1 MKAYFSK
8 LHGWLK
14 LKKSLTEQLKPLF
27 YPKSVAVIGASNNP
41 AKWGFSIFNDLLV
54 KGFKGDLYPVNKN
67 EERISGITCHKSVKG
82 ISKAVDLAVVV
93 VPAQIV
99 PTVMEECVEK
109 GFKTAIIISAGFR
122 ETGREGEKLE
132 KEVVRIARRGGIRFV
147 GPNCF
152 GIINPFSNLSTT
164 GLMSLYITPY
174 VPKGSVAV
182 ITQSGNLGTF
192 MLRRAFERGF
202 GISKFVS
209 SGNEADLHFEDF
221 LEYMAKDPDTKVI
234 AGYVEELKEGRRF
247 LRMAKEITE
256 KKPIVILKAGRTK
269 TGHKAAKAHTGALAG
284 SDDVYDACF
293 KQAGVIRVREIQD
306 LFDVAVT
313 LVSQPLPRGNR
324 VGIVTG
330 GGGFGVVAV
339 DICEEQGL
347 EISPLTQETLQNL
360 NQRLPPRWSQSN
372 PVDMVGTME
381 HSYVCIGTLLKDEN
395 VDSVLAISSVG
406 SPSKI
411 FDQYPPAIR
420 NQLVEF
426 AEMMVEWESTR
437 GVMGLIERI
446 KKYQKPVILAAP
458 PTSREESEAIRKFEQ
473 KGIVVYPTPERAIR
487 VLAYITKYAENRK
500 KKKSSA

>member
-1 MKAYFSK
+1 MKACFFK

-14 LKKSLTEQLKPLF
+14 VKKSIIEQLKPLF

-54 KGFKGDLYPVNKN
+54 KGFKGELYPVNKN
-67 EERISGITCHKSVKG
+67 EERISGITCYKSVKDVP
-82 ISKAVDLAVVV
+82 KPVDLAVVV
-93 VPAQIV
+93 VPAKIV
-99 PTVMEECVEK
+99 PPIMKECVEK
-109 GFKTAIIISAGFR
+109 GVKTAVIISAGFG
-122 ETGREGEKLE
+122 EAGGEGQKLE
-132 KEVVRIARRGGIRFV
+132 EEVVRIARQGGIRFV

-174 VPKGSVAV
+174 VPKGSIAV

-192 MLRRAFERGF
+192 MLKLAFERGF

-209 SGNEADLHFEDF
+209 SGNEADLHFEDH
-221 LEYMAKDPDTKVI
+221 LEYMAEDPDTKVI
-234 AGYVEELKEGRRF
+234 VGYVEELREGRRF
-247 LRMAKEITE
+247 FEMAKEITE

-284 SDDVYDACF
+284 SDGVYDACF
-293 KQAGVIRVREIQD
+293 KQAGVIRVEEIQD

-313 LVSQPLPRGNR
+313 LVGQPLPRGNR

-330 GGGFGVVAV
+330 GGGFGVVAA
-339 DICEEQGL
+339 DMCEELGL
-347 EISPLTQETLQNL
+347 EIPSLTQETLQKL
-360 NQRLPPRWSQSN
+360 NQRLPPRWSHSN
-372 PVDMVGTME
+372 PVDLVGTME
-381 HSYVCIGTLLKDEN
+381 YSYVCIGTLLKDEN

-420 NQLVEF
+420 NQLAEF

-437 GVMGLIERI
+437 GVTGLIERI
-446 KKYQKPVILAAP
+446 RKYQKPVILAAP
-458 PTSREESEAIRKFEQ
+458 PTSREETEAIREFE
-473 KGIVVYPTPERAIR
+473 KNGIVVHSTPENAIK
-487 VLAYITKYAENRK
+487 VLAYITKYAENRNR
-500 KKKSSA
+500 KSGS

>member
-1 MKAYFSK
+1 MKAGLSK
-8 LHGWLK
+8 LQGWLK
-14 LKKSLTEQLKPLF
+14 VKNSINEELKPLF

-41 AKWGFSIFNDLLV
+41 AKWGFSIFNDLLI

-67 EERISGITCHKSVKG
+67 EEKISGITCYKSVKDAP
-82 ISKAVDLAVVV
+82 KPVDLAVIA
-93 VPAQIV
+93 VPAKIV
-99 PTVMEECVEK
+99 PTVMKECVEK
-109 GFKTAIIISAGFR
+109 GVKTAVIISAGFR
-122 ETGREGEKLE
+122 EAGRKGEKLE
-132 KEVVRIARRGGIRFV
+132 EEVVRIARQGGIRFV

-192 MLRRAFERGF
+192 MLKLAFERGF

-209 SGNEADLHFEDF
+209 SGNEADLHFEDY
-221 LEYMAKDPDTKVI
+221 LEYIIEDPETKIIV
-234 AGYVEELKEGRRF
+234 GYVEELRESRRF
-247 LRMAKEITE
+247 FEMAKEITE
-256 KKPIVILKAGRTK
+256 KPIVILKAGRTK

-284 SDDVYDACF
+284 SDDVYDGCF

-330 GGGFGVVAV
+330 GGGFGVVAA
-339 DICEEQGL
+339 DMCEELGL
-347 EISPLTQETLQNL
+347 EISQLTQGTLQKL
-360 NQRLPPRWSQSN
+360 NQRLPPRWSHSN

-381 HSYVCIGTLLKDEN
+381 YSYVCIGTLLKDEN

-437 GVMGLIERI
+437 GVTGLIERI
-446 KKYQKPVILAAP
+446 RKYQKPVILAAP
-458 PTSREESEAIRKFEQ
+458 PTSREESEAIKEFE
-473 KGIVVYPTPERAIR
+473 KNGIVVHPTPERAIR
-487 VLAYITKYAENRK
+487 ILAYITKYAEERK
-500 KKKSSA
+500 RKSRA

>member
-1 MKAYFSK
+1 MKAGLSK
-8 LHGWLK
+8 LQGWLK
-14 LKKSLTEQLKPLF
+14 VKNSINEELKPLF

-41 AKWGFSIFNDLLV
+41 AKWGFSIFNDLLI

-67 EERISGITCHKSVKG
+67 EEKISGITCYKSVKDVP
-82 ISKAVDLAVVV
+82 KPVDLAVIA
-93 VPAQIV
+93 VPAKIV
-99 PTVMEECVEK
+99 PTVMKECVEK
-109 GFKTAIIISAGFR
+109 GVKTAVIISAGFR
-122 ETGREGEKLE
+122 EAGRKGEKLE
-132 KEVVRIARRGGIRFV
+132 EEVVRIARQGGIRFV

-192 MLRRAFERGF
+192 MLKLAFERGF

-209 SGNEADLHFEDF
+209 SGNEADLHFEDY
-221 LEYMAKDPDTKVI
+221 LEYMIEDPETKVI
-234 AGYVEELKEGRRF
+234 VGYVEELRESRRF
-247 LRMAKEITE
+247 FEMAREITD
-256 KKPIVILKAGRTK
+256 KKPIVILKTGRTK
-269 TGHKAAKAHTGALAG
+269 AGHEAAKAHTGALAG
-284 SDDVYDACF
+284 SNDIYDGCF
-293 KQAGVIRVREIQD
+293 KQAGVIRVGEIQD

-313 LVSQPLPRGNR
+313 LVSQPLPKGNR

-330 GGGFGVVAV
+330 GGGFGVVEA
-339 DICEEQGL
+339 DMCEELGL
-347 EISPLTQETLQNL
+347 EISQLTQGTLQKL
-360 NQRLPPRWSQSN
+360 NQRLPPRWSHSN

-381 HSYVCIGTLLKDEN
+381 YSYVCIGTLLKDEN

-420 NQLVEF
+420 NQLADF

-437 GVMGLIERI
+437 GVTGLVERI
-446 KKYQKPVILAAP
+446 KKYKKPVILAAP
-458 PTSREESEAIRKFEQ
+458 PTSREESEAIKEFE
-473 KGIVVYPTPERAIR
+473 KNGIVVHSTPERAIR
-487 VLAYITKYAENRK
+487 ILAYITRYAEDRK
-500 KKKSSA
+500 RKSA

>member
-1 MKAYFSK
+1 VKNSIN
-8 LHGWLK
+8 
-14 LKKSLTEQLKPLF
+14 EELKPLF

-41 AKWGFSIFNDLLV
+41 AKWGFSIFNDLLI

-67 EERISGITCHKSVKG
+67 EERISGITCYKSVKDVPR
-82 ISKAVDLAVVV
+82 SVDLAVIA

-99 PTVMEECVEK
+99 PTVMKECVEK
-109 GFKTAIIISAGFR
+109 GVKTAVIISAGFR
-122 ETGREGEKLE
+122 EAGGGEKLE
-132 KEVVRIARRGGIRFV
+132 EEVLRIARQGGIRFV

-192 MLRRAFERGF
+192 MLKLAFERGF

-209 SGNEADLHFEDF
+209 SGNEADLHFEDY
-221 LEYMAKDPDTKVI
+221 LEYMAEDPDTKIIV
-234 AGYVEELKEGRRF
+234 GYVEELREGRRF
-247 LRMAKEITE
+247 SEMAKEITE

-284 SDDVYDACF
+284 SDDAYGACF

-313 LVSQPLPRGNR
+313 LVSQPLPRGKR

-330 GGGFGVVAV
+330 GGGFGVVAA
-339 DICEEQGL
+339 DMCEELGL
-347 EISPLTQETLQNL
+347 EIPQLTQGTLQKL
-360 NQRLPPRWSQSN
+360 NQRLPPRWSHSN

-381 HSYVCIGTLLKDEN
+381 YSYVCIGTLLKDEN

-420 NQLVEF
+420 NQLAEF

-437 GVMGLIERI
+437 GVTGLIERI
-446 KKYQKPVILAAP
+446 RKYKKPVILAAP
-458 PTSREESEAIRKFEQ
+458 PTSREESEAIGEFE
-473 KGIVVYPTPERAIR
+473 KNGIVVHPTPERAIR
-487 VLAYITKYAENRK
+487 ILAYVTKYAEDRK
-500 KKKSSA
+500 RKSA

>member
-1 MKAYFSK
+1 MKACFFRLY
-8 LHGWLK
+8 GWLDVEK
-14 LKKSLTEQLKPLF
+14 PIVEQLKPLF
-27 YPKSVAVIGASNNP
+27 YPKSVAVVGASNNP

-54 KGFKGDLYPVNKN
+54 KGFKGDLYPINKN
-67 EERISGITCHKSVKG
+67 EEKISGITCHKSVKDAPG
-82 ISKAVDLAVVV
+82 PVDLAVIA
-93 VPAQIV
+93 VPAKIV
-99 PTVMEECVEK
+99 STVMKECVEK
-109 GFKTAIIISAGFR
+109 GIKTAVIISAGF
-122 ETGREGEKLE
+122 GEAGGKGKKLE
-132 KEVVRIARRGGIRFV
+132 KEVVRIARQGEIRVV

-192 MLRRAFERGF
+192 MLKLAFERGF

-209 SGNEADLHFEDF
+209 SGNEADLHFEDY
-221 LEYMAKDPDTKVI
+221 LEYMIEDPETKVI
-234 AGYVEELKEGRRF
+234 VGYVEELRESRRF
-247 LRMAKEITE
+247 FEMAREITE

-284 SDDVYDACF
+284 SDDVYNGCF
-293 KQAGVIRVREIQD
+293 KQAGVIRVEEIQD

-330 GGGFGVVAV
+330 GGGFGVVAA
-339 DICEEQGL
+339 DMCEELGL
-347 EISPLTQETLQNL
+347 EISQLTQRTLQKL
-360 NQRLPPRWSQSN
+360 NQRLPPRWSHSN

-381 HSYVCIGTLLKDEN
+381 YSYVCIGTLLKDEN
-395 VDSVLAISSVG
+395 VDSVLAISSIG

-420 NQLVEF
+420 NQLAKF

-437 GVMGLIERI
+437 GVTGLVERI

-458 PTSREESEAIRKFEQ
+458 PTSREESEAIKELE
-473 KGIVVYPTPERAIR
+473 KNGIVVHSTPERAIKI
-487 VLAYITKYAENRK
+487 LAYITQYAEDKKRK
-500 KKKSSA
+500 ST

>member
-1 MKAYFSK
+1 VEVSII
-8 LHGWLK
+8 
-14 LKKSLTEQLKPLF
+14 EQLKPLF

-41 AKWGFSIFNDLLV
+41 AKWGFGIFNDLLV
-54 KGFKGDLYPVNKN
+54 KEFKGDLYPVNNK
-67 EERISGITCHKSVKG
+67 EERVSGIPCYKRVKDVP
-82 ISKAVDLAVVV
+82 KPVDLAVIV
-93 VPAQIV
+93 VPAQTV

-109 GFKTAIIISAGFR
+109 GVKAAVIISAGFR

-132 KEVVRIARRGGIRFV
+132 KEVVRIARQGGIRFV

-152 GIINPFSNLSTT
+152 GIVNPFSNLSTT
-164 GLMSLYITPY
+164 GLMSLYIAPY
-174 VPKGSVAV
+174 IPKGSIAV

-192 MLRRAFERGF
+192 MLKLALERSF

-209 SGNEADLHFEDF
+209 SGNEADLHFEDY
-221 LEYMAKDPDTKVI
+221 LEYMAEDPDTKVI
-234 AGYVEELKEGRRF
+234 VGYVEELKGGRRF
-247 LRMAKEITE
+247 LEMAKEITE
-256 KKPIVILKAGRTK
+256 KKPIVLLKAGRTK
-269 TGHKAAKAHTGALAG
+269 TGHKAAKAHTGALAS

-313 LVSQPLPRGNR
+313 LVGQPLPRGNR

-330 GGGFGVVAV
+330 GGGFGVVAA
-339 DICEEQGL
+339 DMCEEMGL
-347 EISPLTQETLQNL
+347 EIPQLTQETMQKL
-360 NQRLPPRWSQSN
+360 NQRLPPRWSHSN

-381 HSYVCIGTLLKDEN
+381 YSYVCIGTLLKDEN

-411 FDQYPPAIR
+411 FDQYPPAIK

-426 AEMMVEWESTR
+426 AKMMMEWESTQ

-446 KKYQKPVILAAP
+446 KKHQKPVILAAP
-458 PTSREESEAIRKFEQ
+458 PTSREESEAIKEFE
-473 KGIVVYPTPERAIR
+473 KNGILVHPTPERAIR
-487 VLAYITKYAENRK
+487 ILAYITKYAEDRK
-500 KKKSSA
+500 KKSDT

>member
-1 MKAYFSK
+1 MKACFFK

-14 LKKSLTEQLKPLF
+14 VKKSIIEQLEPLF

-54 KGFKGDLYPVNKN
+54 KGFKGDLYPINKN
-67 EERISGITCHKSVKG
+67 EEKISGITCYKSVKDVP
-82 ISKAVDLAVVV
+82 KPVDLAVIA

-99 PTVMEECVEK
+99 PTVMKECVEK
-109 GFKTAIIISAGFR
+109 GVKTAVIISAGFR
-122 ETGREGEKLE
+122 EAGRKGEKLE
-132 KEVVRIARRGGIRFV
+132 EEVVRIARQGGIRFV

-164 GLMSLYITPY
+164 GLMSLYITPH

-192 MLRRAFERGF
+192 MLKLAFERGF

-209 SGNEADLHFEDF
+209 SGNEADLHFEDY
-221 LEYMAKDPDTKVI
+221 LEYMGEDPETKVI
-234 AGYVEELKEGRRF
+234 VGYVEELRESRRF
-247 LRMAKEITE
+247 FEMAKEMAE

-284 SDDVYDACF
+284 SDDVYDGCF
-293 KQAGVIRVREIQD
+293 KQAGVIRVWEIQD

-313 LVSQPLPRGNR
+313 LVGQPLPRGNR

-330 GGGFGVVAV
+330 GGGFGVVAA
-339 DICEEQGL
+339 DLCEELGL
-347 EISPLTQETLQNL
+347 EISQLTQETLQKL
-360 NQRLPPRWSQSN
+360 NQRLPPRWSHSN

-381 HSYVCIGTLLKDEN
+381 YSYVCIGTLLKDEN

-420 NQLVEF
+420 NQLAEF

-437 GVMGLIERI
+437 GVTGLIERI
-446 KKYQKPVILAAP
+446 RKYQKPVILAAP
-458 PTSREESEAIRKFEQ
+458 PTSREESEAIREFE
-473 KGIVVYPTPERAIR
+473 KNGIVVHPTPERAISL
-487 VLAYITKYAENRK
+487 LAYITKYAEDRK
-500 KKKSSA
+500 KKSGA

>member
-1 MKAYFSK
+1 MKACFFK

-14 LKKSLTEQLKPLF
+14 VKKSIIEQLKPLF

-67 EERISGITCHKSVKG
+67 EERISGITCYKSVKDVP
-82 ISKAVDLAVVV
+82 KPVDLAVIA
-93 VPAQIV
+93 VPAKIV
-99 PTVMEECVEK
+99 PPIMKECVEK
-109 GFKTAIIISAGFR
+109 GVKTAVIISAGFG
-122 ETGREGEKLE
+122 EAGREGQKLE
-132 KEVVRIARRGGIRFV
+132 EEVVRIARQGGIRFV

-174 VPKGSVAV
+174 VPKGDIAF

-192 MLRRAFERGF
+192 MLKLAFERGF

-209 SGNEADLHFEDF
+209 SGNEADLHFEDY
-221 LEYMAKDPDTKVI
+221 LEYMAEDPNTKVI
-234 AGYVEELKEGRRF
+234 LGYVEELRESRRF
-247 LRMAKEITE
+247 FEMAKKITE

-269 TGHKAAKAHTGALAG
+269 TGHKAAKAHTGALTG
-284 SDDVYDACF
+284 SDHVYGACF

-306 LFDVAVT
+306 LFDVAIT
-313 LVSQPLPRGNR
+313 LVSQPLPKGNR

-330 GGGFGVVAV
+330 GGGFGVVAT
-339 DICEEQGL
+339 DMCEELGL
-347 EISPLTQETLQNL
+347 EISQLTQETMQKL
-360 NQRLPPRWSQSN
+360 NQRLPPRWSHSN

-381 HSYVCIGTLLKDEN
+381 YSYVCIGTLLKDEN

-420 NQLVEF
+420 NQLAKF

-437 GVMGLIERI
+437 GVVGLIERI

-458 PTSREESEAIRKFEQ
+458 PTSREESEAIREFE
-473 KGIVVYPTPERAIR
+473 KNGIVVHSTPENAIK
-487 VLAYITKYAENRK
+487 VLAYITKYAENRNR
-500 KKKSSA
+500 KSGS

>member
-1 MKAYFSK
+1 MKACLSK
-8 LHGWLK
+8 LQGWLK
-14 LKKSLTEQLKPLF
+14 VKNSINEELKPLF

-41 AKWGFSIFNDLLV
+41 AKWGFSIFNDLLI

-67 EERISGITCHKSVKG
+67 EERISGITCYKSVKDVPR
-82 ISKAVDLAVVV
+82 SVDLAVIA

-99 PTVMEECVEK
+99 PTVMKECVEK
-109 GFKTAIIISAGFR
+109 GVKTAVIISAGFR
-122 ETGREGEKLE
+122 EAGGGEKLE
-132 KEVVRIARRGGIRFV
+132 EEVLRIARQGGIRFV

-192 MLRRAFERGF
+192 MLKLAFERGF

-209 SGNEADLHFEDF
+209 SGNEADLHFEDY
-221 LEYMAKDPDTKVI
+221 LEYMAEDPDTKIIV
-234 AGYVEELKEGRRF
+234 GYVEELREGRRF
-247 LRMAKEITE
+247 SEMAKEITE

-284 SDDVYDACF
+284 SDDAYGACF

-313 LVSQPLPRGNR
+313 LVSQPLPRGKR

-330 GGGFGVVAV
+330 GGGFGVVAA
-339 DICEEQGL
+339 DMCEELGL
-347 EISPLTQETLQNL
+347 EIPQLTQGTLQKL
-360 NQRLPPRWSQSN
+360 NQRLPPRWSHSN

-381 HSYVCIGTLLKDEN
+381 YSYVCIGTLLKDEN

-420 NQLVEF
+420 NQLAEF

-437 GVMGLIERI
+437 GVTGLIERI
-446 KKYQKPVILAAP
+446 RKYKKPVILAAP
-458 PTSREESEAIRKFEQ
+458 PTSREESEAIGEFE
-473 KGIVVYPTPERAIR
+473 KNGIVVHPTPERAIR
-487 VLAYITKYAENRK
+487 ILAYVTKYAEDRK
-500 KKKSSA
+500 RKNA

>member
-1 MKAYFSK
+1 MKNSIN
-8 LHGWLK
+8 
-14 LKKSLTEQLKPLF
+14 EELKPLF

-41 AKWGFSIFNDLLV
+41 AKWGFSIFNDLLI

-67 EERISGITCHKSVKG
+67 EERISGITCYKSVKDVPR
-82 ISKAVDLAVVV
+82 SVDLAVIA

-99 PTVMEECVEK
+99 PTVMKECVEK
-109 GFKTAIIISAGFR
+109 GVKTAVIISAGFR
-122 ETGREGEKLE
+122 EAGGGEKLE
-132 KEVVRIARRGGIRFV
+132 EEVLRIARQGGIRFV

-192 MLRRAFERGF
+192 MLKLAFERGF

-209 SGNEADLHFEDF
+209 SGNEADLHFEDY
-221 LEYMAKDPDTKVI
+221 LEYMAEDPDTKIIV
-234 AGYVEELKEGRRF
+234 GYVEELREGRRF
-247 LRMAKEITE
+247 SEMAKEITE

-284 SDDVYDACF
+284 SDDAYGACF

-313 LVSQPLPRGNR
+313 LVSQPLPRGKR

-330 GGGFGVVAV
+330 GGGFGVVAA
-339 DICEEQGL
+339 DMCEELGL
-347 EISPLTQETLQNL
+347 EIPQLTQGTLQKL
-360 NQRLPPRWSQSN
+360 NQRLPPRWSHSN

-381 HSYVCIGTLLKDEN
+381 YSYVCIGTLLKDEN

-420 NQLVEF
+420 NQLAEF

-437 GVMGLIERI
+437 GVTGLIERI
-446 KKYQKPVILAAP
+446 RKYKKPVILAAP
-458 PTSREESEAIRKFEQ
+458 PTSREESEAIGEFE
-473 KGIVVYPTPERAIR
+473 KNGIVVHPTPERAIR
-487 VLAYITKYAENRK
+487 ILAYVTKYAEDRK
-500 KKKSSA
+500 RKSA

>member
-1 MKAYFSK
+1 MKARFFK

-14 LKKSLTEQLKPLF
+14 VKKSITEQLKPLF

-67 EERISGITCHKSVKG
+67 EEKISEIKCYKSVKD
-82 ISKAVDLAVVV
+82 IPEPVDLAVIAI
-93 VPAQIV
+93 PAQIV
-99 PTVMEECVEK
+99 STVMKECVEK
-109 GFKTAIIISAGFR
+109 GVKTAVIISAGFK
-122 ETGREGEKLE
+122 EAGREGEKLE
-132 KEVVRIARRGGIRFV
+132 KEVVRIARQGGIRLV

-164 GLMSLYITPY
+164 GLMSLYITPH
-174 VPKGSVAV
+174 VPKGSIAF

-192 MLRRAFERGF
+192 MLKLAFERGF

-209 SGNEADLHFEDF
+209 SGNEADLHFEDY
-221 LEYMAKDPDTKVI
+221 LEYMAEDPDTKVI
-234 AGYVEELKEGRRF
+234 LGYVEELRESRRF
-247 LRMAKEITE
+247 FEMAKKITE

-269 TGHKAAKAHTGALAG
+269 TGHKAAKAHTGALTG
-284 SDDVYDACF
+284 SDHVYDACF

-306 LFDVAVT
+306 LFDVAIT
-313 LVSQPLPRGNR
+313 LVSQPLPKGNR

-330 GGGFGVVAV
+330 GGGFGVVAT
-339 DICEEQGL
+339 DMCEELGL
-347 EISPLTQETLQNL
+347 EISQLTQETMQKL
-360 NQRLPPRWSQSN
+360 NQRLPPRWSHSN

-381 HSYVCIGTLLKDEN
+381 YSYVCIGTLLKDEN

-420 NQLVEF
+420 NQLAKF

-437 GVMGLIERI
+437 GVVGLIERI

-458 PTSREESEAIRKFEQ
+458 PTSREESEAIREFE
-473 KGIVVYPTPERAIR
+473 KNGIVVHSTPENAIK
-487 VLAYITKYAENRK
+487 VLAYITKYAENRNR
-500 KKKSSA
+500 KSGS

>member
-1 MKAYFSK
+1 VRRPII
-8 LHGWLK
+8 
-14 LKKSLTEQLKPLF
+14 EQLKPLF

-41 AKWGFSIFNDLLV
+41 TKWGFSVLNDLLV

-67 EERISGITCHKSVKG
+67 EERISGITCHKSVKD
-82 ISKAVDLAVVV
+82 IPKPVDLAVIV

-99 PTVMEECVEK
+99 PAVMEECVEK
-109 GFKTAIIISAGFR
+109 GVKTAIIISAGFR
-122 ETGREGEKLE
+122 EAGREGEELE
-132 KEVVRIARRGGIRFV
+132 EEVVRISRQGGIRLV

-192 MLRRAFERGF
+192 MLKLAFERGF

-209 SGNEADLHFEDF
+209 SGNEADLHFEDY
-221 LEYMAKDPDTKVI
+221 LEYMAQDPETKVVV
-234 AGYVEELKEGRRF
+234 GYVEELKEARRF
-247 LRMAKEITE
+247 FGMAKEITE
-256 KKPIVILKAGRTK
+256 KKPMVILKAGRSK
-269 TGHKAAKAHTGALAG
+269 IGQKAAKAHTGAVTG

-306 LFDVAVT
+306 LFDMAVT

-330 GGGFGVVAV
+330 GGGFGVVAA
-339 DICEEQGL
+339 DRCEELGL
-347 EISPLTQETLQNL
+347 KIPQLTQETMQKL
-360 NQRLPPRWSQSN
+360 NQRLPPRWSHSN

-381 HSYVCIGTLLKDEN
+381 YSYVCIGTLLKDEN

-411 FDQYPPAIR
+411 FDQYPPAIK
-420 NQLVEF
+420 NQLAEF
-426 AEMMVEWESTR
+426 AKMMVEWESTR
-437 GVMGLIERI
+437 GVTGLIERI
-446 KKYQKPVILAAP
+446 RKYQKPVILAAP
-458 PTSREESEAIRKFEQ
+458 PTSREESEAIKEFE
-473 KGIVVYPTPERAIR
+473 KNGIVVHPTPERATQI
-487 VLAYITKYAENRK
+487 LAYITKYAEDKKRK
-500 KKKSSA
+500 SA

>member
-1 MKAYFSK
+1 MKACLSK
-8 LHGWLK
+8 LQGWLK
-14 LKKSLTEQLKPLF
+14 VKNSINEELKPLF

-41 AKWGFSIFNDLLV
+41 AKWGFSIFNDLLI

-67 EERISGITCHKSVKG
+67 EERISGITCYKSVKDVPR
-82 ISKAVDLAVVV
+82 SVDLAVIA

-99 PTVMEECVEK
+99 PTVMKECVEK
-109 GFKTAIIISAGFR
+109 GVKTAVIISAGFR
-122 ETGREGEKLE
+122 EAGGGEKLE
-132 KEVVRIARRGGIRFV
+132 EEVLRIARQGGIRFV

-192 MLRRAFERGF
+192 MLKLAFERGF

-209 SGNEADLHFEDF
+209 SGNEADLHFEDY
-221 LEYMAKDPDTKVI
+221 LEYMAEDPDTKIIV
-234 AGYVEELKEGRRF
+234 GYVEELREGRRF
-247 LRMAKEITE
+247 SEMAKEITE

-284 SDDVYDACF
+284 SDDAYGACF

-313 LVSQPLPRGNR
+313 LVSQPLPRGKR

-330 GGGFGVVAV
+330 GGGFGVVAA
-339 DICEEQGL
+339 DMCEELGL
-347 EISPLTQETLQNL
+347 EIPQLTQGTLQKL
-360 NQRLPPRWSQSN
+360 NQRLPPRWSHSN

-381 HSYVCIGTLLKDEN
+381 YSYVCIGTLLKDEN

-420 NQLVEF
+420 NQLAEF

-437 GVMGLIERI
+437 GVTGLIERI
-446 KKYQKPVILAAP
+446 RKYKKPVILAAP
-458 PTSREESEAIRKFEQ
+458 PTSREESEAIGEFE
-473 KGIVVYPTPERAIR
+473 KNGIVVHPTPERAIR
-487 VLAYITKYAENRK
+487 ILAYVTKYAEDRK
-500 KKKSSA
+500 RKSA